1 MMKKIELGAGVLLFI
16 PTAKGEQLAF
26 QFGQSGGVELLAS
39 KPDRAAKPSSR
50 RASELQSK
58 SGPKV
63 TACVPGGGFDDWLDQ
78 AAVRD
83 PLSPPVPSRALY
95 RSYVEH
101 AKANAVPEC
110 CELSLTKFGTL
121 LTAKGFAKVRGKDRR
136 VQRQG
141 LRLVRGME
149 ADGFDAYGQP
159 SPAYTCTRAKARRRA
174 SSRVAD

>member
-16 PTAKGEQLAF
+16 PTTKGEQLAF

-39 KPDRAAKPSSR
+39 KPDRAAKPSAR
-50 RASELQSK
+50 RGLER
-58 SGPKV
+58 GPKNGGKV
-63 TACVPGGGFDDWLDQ
+63 AACVQGGGFDSWLQQ

-83 PLSPPVPSRALY
+83 PLAPPVPSRALY

-101 AKANAVPEC
+101 AKANAIPVC

-121 LTAKGFAKVRGKDRR
+121 LTAKGFLKVRGKDRR

-149 ADGFDAYGQP
+149 ADGFDAYGEP

-174 SSRVAD
+174 SSRAAD